1 MLDLIIRNKR
11 VLENA
16 IYYLLSIN
24 YDFLIFRNLWFLRV
38 SIEHT
43 YETQLG
49 LRPHHESQCNAFG
62 GPRALAIS

>member
-11 VLENA
+11 VLENG

-38 SIEHT
+38 PIEHM

-49 LRPHHESQCNAFG
+49 LRPRHESQ
-62 GPRALAIS
+62 